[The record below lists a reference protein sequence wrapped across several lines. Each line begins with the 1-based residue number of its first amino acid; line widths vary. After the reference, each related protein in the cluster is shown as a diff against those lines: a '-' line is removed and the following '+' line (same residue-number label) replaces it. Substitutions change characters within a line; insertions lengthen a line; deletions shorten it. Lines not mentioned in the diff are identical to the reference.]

1 MSLPQNVIT
10 VTTVLPH
17 SINRFHGITVKF
29 THPAA
34 ITVVTAVLPLSPLP
48 CHTLTLNAPVCN
60 VSTGWLK
67 MPDMKMTDQIAGR
80 EIARHEIAGHENTGH
95 EFARHDKYRMK
106 IDYITLQCAFLLK
119 FKSFVCKANVLTYKK
134 LNCVWSSKLNIA
146 VFSNLYTLYC
156 GKLFAAA
163 THFNRFVVN
172 VAY

>member
-48 CHTLTLNAPVCN
+48 CHTLTLMHLYATFPRVDWKCRTWKWRTKLQG
-60 VSTGWLK
+60 VKLQ
-67 MPDMKMTDQIAGR
+67 DMKLQDMKIQDM
-80 EIARHEIAGHENTGH
+80 N
-95 EFARHDKYRMK
+95 FARHDKYRMK